1 MKYLLLILAVLLTLS
16 IIKPGLLDGLESFS
30 QPVVTSLEEIDC
42 ITLSD
47 MVIGLELQNVFGATS
62 EILNIKDML
71 ELKRTKE
78 LLVCEG
84 EILSSSGMRFRQHF
98 YIEEVRGEYIYGVGP
113 VE

>member
-1 MKYLLLILAVLLTLS
+1 MKYFLLLLAILLTLS
-16 IIKPGLLDGLESFS
+16 MVKPGFFDGFDSLN

-62 EILNIKDML
+62 EILNIKDRL
-71 ELKRTKE
+71 ELKRTKYM
-78 LLVCEG
+78 LVCEG
-84 EILSSSGMRFRQHF
+84 EILSSNGMRFRQHF